1 MAAILFD
8 ASAIVKRYLT
18 EIGSS
23 WVRSLADP
31 SAALEL
37 FLTRITRV
45 EVVAAVSRRG
55 RVGGPLPAS
64 AVAGF
69 LAQFRHDAAHQY
81 NILEITPALL
91 TDAERLAEPHAL
103 RGYDAVQLAA
113 TAALH
118 RSGSTLG
125 LSHIT
130 LISADQELNAA
141 ARAEGIDVDDPAA
154 HP

>member
-1 MAAILFD
+1 MAAFIFD
-8 ASAIVKRYLT
+8 ASAIVKRYLA
-18 EIGSS
+18 EIGSL
-23 WVRSLADP
+23 WVHGLADP
-31 SAALEL
+31 AAGHEI

-45 EVVAAVSRRG
+45 ELVAAVTRRG
-55 RVGGPLPAS
+55 RGGPVLAA
-64 AVAGF
+64 AVPGL

-91 TDAERLAEPHAL
+91 ADAERLAERHAL

-113 TAALH
+113 TAGLH
-118 RSGSTLG
+118 RTRSTLG
-125 LSHIT
+125 LSRLT

-141 ARAEGIDVDDPAA
+141 AQAEGIDVDNPAT